1 MPKQRGGSQPPYP
14 YEELLNRFRRLGTRD
29 PESWAKSE
37 TDENIAQLARFC
49 FLRSLWRN
57 AIDGWAASDAW
68 IDQSIAMSEQKP
80 NIPFGDAGQAL
91 KRLLDAGAG
100 RADLKRVARMIAYN
114 AVFELINRVDEGYD
128 PELKDDYPGWR
139 LMETRDDELTGR
151 DVGGLHESLLEMDPS
166 GREGRP

>member
-1 MPKQRGGSQPPYP
+1 MPKQLGGSQPPYP
-14 YEELLNRFRRLGTRD
+14 YEELLNRFRALGTRD

-57 AIDGWAASDAW
+57 AIDGWTTSDAW
-68 IDQSIAMSEQKP
+68 IEQSIAMSERKP
-80 NIPFGDAGQAL
+80 DIPFGDAGPAL
-91 KRLLDAGAG
+91 KRLLDAGAA

-128 PELKDDYPGWR
+128 PELNDDYPGWR
-139 LMETRDDELTGR
+139 LMEMKDDELTGR
-151 DVGGLHESLLEMDPS
+151 DIGGLHESLLEMDPS
-166 GREGRP
+166 GHEGRP